1 VRGMSAVAVPVKDA
15 EDRVV
20 AAVACH
26 APTARVMLD
35 DLLRA
40 VPVLQ
45 RAAQSLHDVL
55 ALHRP
60 GA

>member
-1 VRGMSAVAVPVKDA
+1 
-15 EDRVV
+15 VV

-35 DLLRA
+35 DLIRA